1 MRTPSQTVGPF
12 FSFGLCVRPQNEL
25 PGGTVPLEGRVL
37 DGEDAGVRDAMVE
50 LWDPEAGFGRCGT
63 GAEGGFSFLLPPG
76 ARRLEVLVFARG
88 LLKPVLTR
96 VYVPDAA
103 ESAED
108 PTMVAH
114 AEDGALRW
122 DVHLQGER
130 ETAFF
135 EL

>member
-25 PGGTVPLEGRVL
+25 PGGTVPLGGRVL
-37 DGEDAGVRDAMVE
+37 DGEGAGIVDALVE
-50 LWDPEAGFGRCGT
+50 LWDPDVGFGRCGT
-63 GAEGGFSFLLPPG
+63 DGEGRFSFLLPQG

-108 PTMVAH
+108 PTMVAR
-114 AEDGALRW
+114 AEDGGLRW
-122 DVHLQGER
+122 DVRLQGER

>member
-12 FSFGLCVRPQNEL
+12 FAFGLCDRPQNTL
-25 PGGTVPLEGRVL
+25 PGGTVRVEGRVL
-37 DGEDAGVRDAMVE
+37 DGVGEPVPDALVE
-50 LWDPEAGFGRCGT
+50 VWHPELGFGRCGT
-63 GAEGGFSFLLPPG
+63 DAEGRYSFLLPPG

-96 VYVPDAA
+96 MYVPG
-103 ESAED
+103 EPGAED
-108 PTMVAH
+108 ETMVAQP
-114 AEDGALRW
+114 EPGGLRF
-122 DVHLQGER
+122 DLRLQGER